1 MTDNESVFDTIGREL
16 GTCITVMDR
25 EGTFVYV
32 NDEMLRMY
40 KTTAGELIGTNLSD
54 RGLPEEMVE
63 ERMKLLRS
71 VTDDGNECI
80 IRSIWDGI
88 QQFSWVRSLGVE
100 EGEIPRVLAV
110 TRRIGQGEESAHLY
124 KSELPVMDS
133 RFIQLG
139 DLEKISRRELEVLVL
154 IGQGMSSREIASL
167 LCRST
172 KTIENHRQSL
182 GNKLHCASR
191 VELAVIA
198 REAGLTLDDTNRIRM
213 AQNVGELV

>member
-1 MTDNESVFDTIGREL
+1 MSDYESVFDTIGREL

-25 EGTFVYV
+25 EGTFVYA

-40 KTTAGELIGTNLSD
+40 NTSAEDLIGTKLSE

-63 ERMKLLRS
+63 ERMKLLHS
-71 VTDDGNECI
+71 VTDEGNECI
-80 IRSIWDGI
+80 VRSIWDGI
-88 QQFSWVRSLGVE
+88 QQFSWVRSIDVE

-110 TRRIGQGEESAHLY
+110 TRRIGVGEEADYLY
-124 KSELPVMDS
+124 KSELPVMES

-139 DLEKISRRELEVLVL
+139 ELEKISKRELEVLVM
-154 IGQGMSSREIASL
+154 IGQGLSSREIAKL
-167 LCRST
+167 LFRST

-182 GNKLHCASR
+182 GSKLNAASR

-198 REAGLTLDDTNRIRM
+198 REAGLTLDDTDRIRVTER
-213 AQNVGELV
+213 AGELI

>member
-1 MTDNESVFDTIGREL
+1 MSDYEQVFDTIGREL

-25 EGTFVYV
+25 EGTFVYA

-40 KTTAGELIGTNLSD
+40 NTSAEDLIGTKLSE

-63 ERMKLLRS
+63 ERMKLLHS
-71 VTDDGNECI
+71 VTDEGNECI
-80 IRSIWDGI
+80 VRSIWDGI
-88 QQFSWVRSLGVE
+88 QQFSWVRSIDVE

-110 TRRIGQGEESAHLY
+110 TRRIGVGEEADYLY
-124 KSELPVMDS
+124 KSELPVIES

-139 DLEKISRRELEVLVL
+139 ELEKISKRELEVLVM
-154 IGQGMSSREIASL
+154 IGQGLSSREIAKL
-167 LCRST
+167 LFRST

-182 GNKLHCASR
+182 GSKLNAASR

-198 REAGLTLDDTNRIRM
+198 REAGLTLEDTDRIRVTEG
-213 AQNVGELV
+213 AGELI